1 MQLSRLDAIMTASIM
16 QRLEGCSHWAS
27 GSINSMTPSTSPLLY
42 LCSTSA
48 CHQIQFLQCFAC
60 HDSHLRQFGARAGS
74 RNFEFR
80 GAYIVVLKYD
90 ILSLEASAFSF
101 GRHICAC
108 LRSHMICIASE

>member
-1 MQLSRLDAIMTASIM
+1 MQLSRLDAIMTASMM
-16 QRLEGCSHWAS
+16 QRLAGFSHCAS

-48 CHQIQFLQCFAC
+48 CHQIQFLQHFAC
-60 HDSHLRQFGARAGS
+60 HDSYLRQLGARADS
-74 RNFEFR
+74 RNSSF